1 MIKEMINSRRALAWA
16 TAATYGVLI
25 CRVTSVY
32 DWEWWSL
39 LVLWVMIE
47 HMSYKLGFEN
57 GVCTGV
63 TLPEKQRN
71 QLKKIIEDDQKEQED
86 SE

>member
-1 MIKEMINSRRALAWA
+1 MITDLVNNRRALAWA
-16 TAATYGVLI
+16 TAITYGVLI
-25 CRVTSVY
+25 SRVANIYS
-32 DWEWWSL
+32 WEWWAL

-47 HMSYKLGFEN
+47 HMSYSLGFEN

-63 TLPEKQRN
+63 TLPERQRN
-71 QLKKIIEDDQKEQED
+71 QLKKVIEDDEKKRD